1 MMLTQSLTSA
11 NPTRTHRG
19 LRMSLKKYLGW
30 MNKAKRAWKWRLTK
44 EYLFIFRHL
53 SLCST
58 CVKQDVCSH
67 YSGFIEDILVNGETR
82 GVFEVRGVLW
92 RYCSFY
98 QEGRILDRGLKVKR
112 L

>member
-1 MMLTQSLTSA
+1 MEKFRKLIQQ
-11 NPTRTHRG
+11 
-19 LRMSLKKYLGW
+19 KYQKYE
-30 MNKAKRAWKWRLTK
+30 NARARARAWKWRLTK

-53 SLCST
+53 SLCSI

-67 YSGFIEDILVNGETR
+67 YSSFIEDILVNGETR

-98 QEGRILDRGLKVKR
+98 QEGRIPDRGLKVKR